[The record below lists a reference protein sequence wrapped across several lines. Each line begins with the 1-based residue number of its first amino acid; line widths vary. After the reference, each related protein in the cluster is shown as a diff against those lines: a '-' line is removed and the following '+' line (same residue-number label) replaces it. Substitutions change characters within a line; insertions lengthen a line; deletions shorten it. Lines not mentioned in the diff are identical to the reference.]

1 MKHTKRK
8 GGYAGTMTRLL
19 PLLVLLSGPALA
31 ASGKID
37 SGDTAW
43 VLASSALVLLMTPGL
58 ALFYGGL
65 VSTRSVLNTMMMS
78 FAAIAIVSV
87 LWIFFG
93 YSLAFGEG
101 SWIGNLSHAG
111 LAGLDNQVWGTIP
124 EYVFVLFQTGFAI
137 ITPALISGAVVER
150 MRFGAYLLF
159 ITLWSILVYIPLVH
173 WLWTPNGWLAKL
185 GVLDFAGGL
194 PIEVACGFSGL
205 IAAMMVGGRFGWPRR
220 AVLPHNMVYVLLG
233 VGLLWFGWLGFN
245 AGSALTAGESAG
257 RAITATNAAGASAML
272 SWMLWEYVHSKRAT
286 VLGAATG
293 SIAGLVA
300 VTPAAGFISPLAALL
315 LGFLATTVS
324 FWILAYKHKLKFDD
338 SLDVFAVHG
347 MGGVVG
353 ILFTGLFAFTTGQGK
368 DPLTQFGVQALGLIF
383 TVAFCAGLTFVSM
396 KLTQI
401 FIPLRVDVHE
411 ESIGVDLALHQE
423 SGYNNDDFG
432 FSTQDTSNLAA
443 PVLIS
448 SD

>member
-1 MKHTKRK
+1 
-8 GGYAGTMTRLL
+8 MTRLL
-19 PLLVLLSGPALA
+19 PLLVLLSSSALA

-37 SGDTAW
+37 TGDTAW

-101 SWIGNLSHAG
+101 SWIGNLSHVG
-111 LAGLDNQVWGTIP
+111 LQGLDNQVWGTIP

-137 ITPALISGAVVER
+137 ISPALISGAVVER

-159 ITLWSILVYIPLVH
+159 ITIWSVLVYIPLVH
-173 WLWTPNGWLAKL
+173 WLWTPDGWLAKL

-205 IAAMMVGGRFGWPRR
+205 IAAMVVGGRVGWPRR
-220 AVLPHNMVYVLLG
+220 PVLPHNMVYVLIG

-245 AGSALTAGESAG
+245 AGSALTAGESAA

-286 VLGAATG
+286 ALGAATG

-368 DPLTQFGVQALGLIF
+368 APLVQFGIQALGLVF
-383 TVAFCAGLTFVSM
+383 TIGFCAALTLVSL
-396 KLTQI
+396 KITQI
-401 FIPLRVDVHE
+401 FIPLRVSVHD

-432 FSTQDTSNLAA
+432 FSTPEINNLAA